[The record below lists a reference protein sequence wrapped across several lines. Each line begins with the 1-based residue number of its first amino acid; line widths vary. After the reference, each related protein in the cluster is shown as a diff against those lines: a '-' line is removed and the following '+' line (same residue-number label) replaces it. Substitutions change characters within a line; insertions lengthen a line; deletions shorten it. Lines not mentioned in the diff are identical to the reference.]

1 MGIQFYGGERIQKGR
16 GIGGLLRLL
25 KSVFMP
31 AVKTVGKS
39 VMKAAKSNTGKL
51 IGNALKEQA
60 IESGINLTTSA
71 LRGENL
77 KKAAETELQASKQTA
92 AKTLERIQR
101 KRKAQQQ
108 GKGISLKKMRTVKKS
123 KARKSSLKTRKTQT
137 KNSRNKSKVKKNVSL
152 RRNRVNKKS
161 KRSKK
166 VKDFFS

>member
-31 AVKTVGKS
+31 AVKSVGKT
-39 VMKAAKSNTGKL
+39 VLRAAKGNTGKM

-77 KKAAETELQASKQTA
+77 NKAAETELQSSKETA

-101 KRKAQQQ
+101 KRKAQQE
-108 GKGISLKKMRTVKKS
+108 GKGIRLKKMRTVKKS
-123 KARKSSLKTRKTQT
+123 KARKSTKKSRKRLR
-137 KNSRNKSKVKKNVSL
+137 KNVRVKRKVKKTVNL
-152 RRNRVNKKS
+152 RCKVVNKKS

-166 VKDFFS
+166 VKDFLS